1 MTEHAAM
8 SPPSPVPAP
17 RAIARS
23 ELSEILRAGWGDF
36 RRAPQFG
43 LFFSL
48 FYVVGGI
55 LLYYGF
61 VSVGQPMWFMLFVVG
76 FPLLAPFAAVGLYEV
91 SRRLETGEPLNWGGV
106 LGCLFEQRD
115 RQISFMAVIVIIA
128 FGFWIILARG
138 IFAIFMGQTGFGTE
152 TIGMLLSVQG
162 VFMVLVGTVVGGA
175 MAAALYAVTVISLPL
190 LLDREVD
197 FATAM
202 ITSYKT
208 VSENPKVMFTW
219 AAIIAAMLFVGML
232 PAFLGLLVVLPVLGH
247 ASWHMY
253 RRVLVD

>member
-1 MTEHAAM
+1 MTDQTV
-8 SPPSPVPAP
+8 SPSPSTVPAP
-17 RAIARS
+17 RAIAQS

-43 LFFSL
+43 VFFSL

-61 VSVGQPMWFMLFVVG
+61 VAVGQPMWFMLFVVG
-76 FPLLAPFAAVGLYEV
+76 FPLLAPFAAVGLYDV
-91 SRRLETGEPLNWGGV
+91 SRRLERDEPLSWGAV

-115 RQISFMAVIVIIA
+115 RQISYMAVIVIIA

-152 TIGMLLSVQG
+152 SLGMLLSVQG
-162 VFMVLVGTVVGGA
+162 VFMLLVGTAVGGA

-202 ITSYKT
+202 ITSYTT
-208 VSENPKVMFTW
+208 VMENPKVMFSW
-219 AAIIAAMLFVGML
+219 AGIIVAILFVGMI
-232 PAFLGLLVVLPVLGH
+232 PAFLGLVVVLPVLGH

-253 RRVLVD
+253 RRVLAD

>member
-1 MTEHAAM
+1 MTDQTVT
-8 SPPSPVPAP
+8 SSPSPVPAP
-17 RAIARS
+17 RAIAQS

-61 VSVGQPMWFMLFVVG
+61 VAVGQPIWFMLFVVG
-76 FPLLAPFAAVGLYEV
+76 FPLLAPFAAVGLYDV
-91 SRRLETGEPLNWGGV
+91 SRRLEAGDTLSWGAV

-138 IFAIFMGQTGFGTE
+138 IFAIFMGQTGFGGD

-162 VFMVLVGTVVGGA
+162 LFMLLVGTAVGGA

-202 ITSYKT
+202 ITSYTT
-208 VSENPKVMFTW
+208 VAQNPKVMFTW
-219 AAIIAAMLFVGML
+219 AGIIVAILFAGMI

-253 RRVLVD
+253 RRVLAD